1 MPRPDPMFQPEPPQW
16 SRTGLLVIGGIIS
29 VLVIAITH
37 FFTLGIADALTTGSA
52 GGCGGG

>member
-1 MPRPDPMFQPEPPQW
+1 MFQPEPPQW

-29 VLVIAITH
+29 VLAITL

-52 GGCGGG
+52 GGCGGS